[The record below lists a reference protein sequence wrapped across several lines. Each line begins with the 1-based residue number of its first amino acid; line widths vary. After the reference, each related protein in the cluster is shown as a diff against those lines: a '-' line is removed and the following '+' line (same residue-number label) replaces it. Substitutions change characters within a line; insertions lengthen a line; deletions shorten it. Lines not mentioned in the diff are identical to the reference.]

1 MSARQQIAL
10 WGGRLTSRLPGKLNQ
25 TLWRG
30 LRLVK
35 SQPVYRLTGKTR
47 AETTGTMIVAGLGP
61 AANYLPG
68 IFFAEEPTQQFV
80 RSVPVFKLANYLRAH
95 RDRVNLTVLRVDTI
109 LARSFLDRDYLPIP
123 EWVRSGIPLPIDLV
137 QTNAR
142 NGSLKQDLRLGR
154 KYGFTAVESHSEADL
169 AEFYATMF
177 RPHTVGRHQ
186 SDVYLKSLDELKALF
201 RHGCLLWIMLEGR
214 RVGGMMVTQKNRQF
228 FLAATGVLS
237 GDESLLRKGVLSAG
251 YFHAMEYAN
260 RTQCTSLDF
269 GGTRPSLND
278 GLLYYKRKWGARL
291 DPKPTNRIHLLTYW
305 PTTTPEITAMLKH
318 APLIF
323 IENEKLSAVHG
334 DPAFTFPSNVT
345 AGLNN
350 LYVAKAGSKMRNWES
365 QPLAEE
371 TIAPMIL
378 PTTKTKPKQVK

>member
-10 WGGRLTSRLPGKLNQ
+10 WGGRLTARLPGKLNQ

-35 SQPVYRLTGKTR
+35 PQPVYRLTGKTR
-47 AETTGTMIVAGLGP
+47 ADTTGTMIVAGLGP
-61 AANYLPG
+61 AANYLPT
-68 IFFAEEPTQQFV
+68 IFFAEEPTQEFI
-80 RSVPVFKLANYLRAH
+80 RSVPIFRLSGYLRAQ
-95 RDRVNLTVLRVDTI
+95 RERVDLTVLRVDTI
-109 LARSFLDRDYLPIP
+109 LARSFLDRDYLPVP
-123 EWVRSGIPLPIDLV
+123 EWVRSGLTLPIDLV

-154 KYGFTAVESHSEADL
+154 KYGFTAIESHSEADL
-169 AEFYATMF
+169 AEFYTTMF

-186 SDVYLKSLDELKALF
+186 SDVYLKSFDELKALF
-201 RHGCLLWIMLEGR
+201 RRGCLLWIMLDGR
-214 RVGGMMVTQKNRQF
+214 RVGGMMVTQKDRRF

-291 DPKPTNRIHLLTYW
+291 DSKPTNRIHLLTYW
-305 PTTTPEITAMLKH
+305 PTTTPEIVAMLKH

-323 IENEKLSAVHG
+323 LENEKLSAVHG
-334 DPAFTFPSNVT
+334 DPAFSFPSNVT
-345 AGLNN
+345 AGLNR
-350 LYVAKAGSKMRNWES
+350 LYAARPGLTMRDWEA
-365 QPLAEE
+365 QPIIEE
-371 TIAPMIL
+371 THAPIVL
-378 PTTKTKPKQVK
+378 PTRNIKPKPSQ